1 MASIKGLFKDTAIYG
16 VSSIIGR
23 FLNWCLVPLYTI
35 VFPTEEY
42 GIVTYIYSIVALTLI
57 ILIYGMETGFFR
69 FANHERYDNPG
80 EVYSTS
86 LISLASTST
95 IFSILVFIF
104 LSPISKALN
113 CEFHS
118 DFILLMAL
126 TTAIDAFTAIP
137 FSWLRYK
144 KRPIKF
150 AVIKLI
156 NIGLNIGLNLFF
168 ILLCPWLSEVA
179 PSTIDWFYDPT
190 YGIGYIFLSNFISSI
205 ATLLMLLPE
214 VTSVPFR
221 FNPRLWREMIVYSMP
236 LLVLGIAGIMNQTI
250 DKIIY
255 PMLVTDTE
263 QAMSELGIYG
273 ANYKIG
279 IIMVMFIQAFR
290 FAYEP
295 FIFSQNKEKGNDSKT
310 AYRDAMKYFII
321 FALFIFLGVIF
332 YLDIVKYFISPQYFS
347 GLKVVPI
354 IMLAELFFGI
364 FFNLSIWYKITDQTI
379 WGAWF
384 SIIGLAITL
393 SINILFVPTHGYMAC
408 AWAAFVCYGVMMTI
422 SYLIGRAKYPID
434 YNIPRIIFYVVV
446 AAILFVLSKIIEI
459 PCQTLNLIYRTALL
473 GIYIVI
479 VCKRESL
486 RPIDIMRRRLT

>member
-1 MASIKGLFKDTAIYG
+1 
-16 VSSIIGR
+16 
-23 FLNWCLVPLYTI
+23 
-35 VFPTEEY
+35 
-42 GIVTYIYSIVALTLI
+42 
-57 ILIYGMETGFFR
+57 
-69 FANHERYDNPG
+69 
-80 EVYSTS
+80 
-86 LISLASTST
+86 
-95 IFSILVFIF
+95 
-104 LSPISKALN
+104 
-113 CEFHS
+113 
-118 DFILLMAL
+118 
-126 TTAIDAFTAIP
+126 
-137 FSWLRYK
+137 LRYK

-321 FALFIFLGVIF
+321 FALFIFLGVMF

>member
-1 MASIKGLFKDTAIYG
+1 
-16 VSSIIGR
+16 
-23 FLNWCLVPLYTI
+23 
-35 VFPTEEY
+35 
-42 GIVTYIYSIVALTLI
+42 
-57 ILIYGMETGFFR
+57 
-69 FANHERYDNPG
+69 
-80 EVYSTS
+80 
-86 LISLASTST
+86 
-95 IFSILVFIF
+95 
-104 LSPISKALN
+104 
-113 CEFHS
+113 
-118 DFILLMAL
+118 
-126 TTAIDAFTAIP
+126 
-137 FSWLRYK
+137 
-144 KRPIKF
+144 
-150 AVIKLI
+150 
-156 NIGLNIGLNLFF
+156 
-168 ILLCPWLSEVA
+168 
-179 PSTIDWFYDPT
+179 
-190 YGIGYIFLSNFISSI
+190 
-205 ATLLMLLPE
+205 
-214 VTSVPFR
+214 
-221 FNPRLWREMIVYSMP
+221 
-236 LLVLGIAGIMNQTI
+236 
-250 DKIIY
+250 
-255 PMLVTDTE
+255 
-263 QAMSELGIYG
+263 
-273 ANYKIG
+273 
-279 IIMVMFIQAFR
+279 MVMFIQAFR